1 MTRRGFLRPAMVRGR
16 LERWAG
22 RHLAALASLA
32 SLALLAA
39 APLALH
45 PAAARAQ
52 DTVADLGPR
61 LAEVWASGELRGL
74 DAFLPDGG
82 IHLSLQGVDHS
93 GVSRRQARAALER
106 FVGGFQTQAMTVRRA
121 DTLGGTPEQGLV
133 ELVWTVRAA
142 GTPEERS
149 FVIFISLERSS
160 NDWCIKEIRVF
171 S

>member
-1 MTRRGFLRPAMVRGR
+1 MRPRVP
-16 LERWAG
+16 LVL
-22 RHLAALASLA
+22 LATI
-32 SLALLAA
+32 ALLV
-39 APLALH
+39 PS
-45 PAAARAQ
+45 AARAQ

-61 LAEVWASGELRGL
+61 LAEVWSSGELREL
-74 DAFLPDGG
+74 ETFLPDGG

-106 FVGGFQTQAMTVRRA
+106 FVEDFQTQSMAVRRA
-121 DTLGGTPEQGLV
+121 DTLGGAPEQGLV
-133 ELVWTVRAA
+133 ELNWTVRAA